1 MTEIRTIKVGELD
14 IPMRASALVP
24 RLYRAK
30 FGRDMMR
37 DLLNLRNKFKR
48 AAKDENADGDD
59 NTDGGD
65 SGFDEIDLTIF
76 ENVAWMLAKHADP
89 TVPSEPDDWLD
100 SIPGILSIYEALPQI
115 LALWSDN
122 LKTTS
127 SPRKK

>member
-1 MTEIRTIKVGELD
+1 MTEIRTIRVGELE

-37 DLLNLRNKFKR
+37 DLLALSGKIKK
-48 AAKDENADGDD
+48 AAKSDNADGDD
-59 NTDGGD
+59 NADGSD
-65 SGFDEIDLTIF
+65 SGFDQIDLTIF
-76 ENVAWMLAKHADP
+76 ENVAWILAKHADP
-89 TVPSEPDDWLD
+89 AVPSEPDDWLD
-100 SIPGILSIYEALPQI
+100 SIPSILSIYEALPQI

-127 SPRKK
+127 LPRKK

>member
-1 MTEIRTIKVGELD
+1 MTEIRTIKVGELE

-37 DLLNLRNKFKR
+37 DLLGLSDKIKK
-48 AAKDENADGDD
+48 AAKSADGNDNADDD
-59 NTDGGD
+59 D

-89 TVPSEPDDWLD
+89 TVPGEPDDWLD

-127 SPRKK
+127 LPRKK